1 MKRSYIVKLIAGLG
15 NPGARYVRTRHNLGF
30 MTIDRLA
37 SVMGVSFS
45 RVQDEAQFVRTRYA
59 DTTVLLVKP
68 QTYMNNSG
76 RSIAALARRNGC
88 NAEDILVIVD
98 DKELPL
104 GKIRLRAAGS
114 AGGHNGLKSINACLG
129 SDAYPRLR
137 LGMATASMAQFD
149 VLSAFVLSRFD
160 PDEMD
165 QVREMTAQ
173 AAQAALCWVEN
184 GVEVAMNRFN

>member
-30 MTIDRLA
+30 MTVDRLA

-88 NAEDILVIVD
+88 NPEDMLVIVD

-137 LGMATASMAQFD
+137 LGMATASMARFD